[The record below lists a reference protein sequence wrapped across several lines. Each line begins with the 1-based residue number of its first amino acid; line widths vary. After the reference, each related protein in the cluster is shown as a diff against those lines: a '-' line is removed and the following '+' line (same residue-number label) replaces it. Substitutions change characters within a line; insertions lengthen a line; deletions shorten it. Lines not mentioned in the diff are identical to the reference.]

1 MEYSANFEM
10 VNWSTTSVTLKVKQS
25 LGKEG
30 APSGTGSFKF
40 KVDGEDLDRTLGVT
54 VDQTF
59 KNALQHT
66 DTLGSWDEVKA
77 QMVLDLTESC
87 LGEGLNT
94 TQQLILKLEAQDAWQ
109 GYGMKGALKGL
120 FQGKYDTITED
131 YSVKYGITGTASL
144 HETTDLGKLFAIDG
158 SAGVVFTPTSTNTGQ
173 WNTSLTG
180 GFRNQNTGNGVIGA
194 FINNLR
200 VGVQSSGPIAGD
212 SGSASGEV
220 NTEAVIRIEIKPKK

>member
-10 VNWSTTSVTLKVKQS
+10 VDWSTSSVTLKAKQS

-30 APSGTGSFKF
+30 APSVTGSFKF
-40 KVDGEDLDRTLGVT
+40 KVDGEDLDRTLGIT

-59 KNALQHT
+59 KNALQNT
-66 DTLGSWDEVKA
+66 DTLGTWDEAKA
-77 QMVLDLTESC
+77 QMVLDLTES
-87 LGEGLNT
+87 GQGAGLDT

-109 GYGMKGALKGL
+109 AYGMKGAIKGVL
-120 FQGKYDTITED
+120 ESNYNTITDD

-144 HETTDLGKLFAIDG
+144 LETTDLGKFFAIDG
-158 SAGVVFTPTSTNTGQ
+158 SAGIVFTPTSTNTGQ

-180 GFRNQNTGNGVIGA
+180 GFRNQNTGSGVIDA

-200 VGVQSSGPIAGD
+200 VGVQSSGTFGED
-212 SGSASGEV
+212 SGTASGEV
-220 NTEAVIRIEIKPKK
+220 NTEAVIKIEIKPKK